1 VTPTNVQ
8 YLRET
13 LKTRSGLVL
22 TDDKNY
28 LLESRLGPV
37 ARKHGFESLDLFID
51 DIRAKRDNARLR
63 EITEAMTI
71 NESYFFRDNTPFDT
85 FRKHTLPALV
95 QARGNTRQLRIWSA
109 ASSTGQ
115 EPYSLAMILKEEAAK
130 LTGWRIDILGTDL
143 SPTVLEKAK
152 VGLYSQFEVQR
163 GLPIQMLVKY
173 FQQVN
178 EMWQIDSS
186 IRAMVRFRE
195 ANLLENIRSLGNF
208 DVVFCRNVLIYFD
221 QATKGKI
228 LGEIAQMMP
237 EDGVLFLGGAE
248 TVIGV
253 TDRFKPIPGQRGV
266 YGRTDAK

>member
-130 LTGWRIDILGTDL
+130 LTGWRVDILGTDL

-152 VGLYSQFEVQR
+152 VGLY
-163 GLPIQMLVKY
+163 
-173 FQQVN
+173 
-178 EMWQIDSS
+178 
-186 IRAMVRFRE
+186 
-195 ANLLENIRSLGNF
+195 
-208 DVVFCRNVLIYFD
+208 
-221 QATKGKI
+221 
-228 LGEIAQMMP
+228 
-237 EDGVLFLGGAE
+237 
-248 TVIGV
+248 
-253 TDRFKPIPGQRGV
+253 
-266 YGRTDAK
+266 